1 MYQFGQFL
9 GNGANDN
16 YLTPEEVN
24 VVDFTA
30 SLQNDIYQGNQIIF
44 TNKVINTEFGSG
56 NYYYLNFKIRTDD
69 SSQTFYLKLQ
79 NVNDTRVEKEQFIK
93 TIVVPQDPEKVY
105 ISFEAII
112 APNSTYNQLIW
123 ELQRTREDY
132 TVHEGEDQ
140 INGRKTFDKVESFGT
155 VINKINSSITPLAK
169 IGIQGPPSLLMCI
182 NGEQIRI
189 GKSGIY
195 EINNSIP
202 ITFVGFIPKE
212 NDYFI
217 VDYEYGEED

>member
-112 APNSTYNQLIW
+112 APTPIGIKYLYQTL
-123 ELQRTREDY
+123 
-132 TVHEGEDQ
+132 
-140 INGRKTFDKVESFGT
+140 SFLL
-155 VINKINSSITPLAK
+155 INSS
-169 IGIQGPPSLLMCI
+169 
-182 NGEQIRI
+182 
-189 GKSGIY
+189 
-195 EINNSIP
+195 
-202 ITFVGFIPKE
+202 
-212 NDYFI
+212 
-217 VDYEYGEED
+217 

>member
-1 MYQFGQFL
+1 MYQFGQFFR
-9 GNGANDN
+9 NSDNN
-16 YLTPEEVN
+16 YLILEEVN

-44 TNKVINTEFGSG
+44 TNKVINLNFDSRK
-56 NYYYLNFKIRTDD
+56 YYYLNFKIKTLD

-79 NVNDTRVEKEQFIK
+79 NVSDTRVEKEQFIK
-93 TIVVPQDPEKVY
+93 TIVVPQDPEEVY
-105 ISFEAII
+105 ISFEVII

-132 TVHEGEDQ
+132 IVHEGEDQ
-140 INGRKTFDKVESFGT
+140 INGRKTFIDVESFGT
-155 VINKINSSITPLAK
+155 IINKISPSISPLAK

-195 EINNSIP
+195 EISNSIP

>member
-9 GNGANDN
+9 GNGTNDN
-16 YLTPEEVN
+16 YLDLKEVN

-44 TNKVINTEFGSG
+44 TNKVINTEFSSG
-56 NYYYLNFKIRTDD
+56 TYYYLNFKIQTLD

-79 NVNDTRVEKEQFIK
+79 KVSDTRIEKEQFIK
-93 TIVVPQDPEKVY
+93 TIVVPQDPEEVY
-105 ISFEAII
+105 ISFEVII

-140 INGRKTFDKVESFGT
+140 INGRRTFVEVESFGT
-155 VINKINSSITPLAK
+155 VNNKINSSISPLAK

>member
-9 GNGANDN
+9 GNGTNDN
-16 YLTPEEVN
+16 YLDLEEVN

-44 TNKVINTEFGSG
+44 TNKVINLNFDSR
-56 NYYYLNFKIRTDD
+56 NYYYLNFKIQTLD

-79 NVNDTRVEKEQFIK
+79 NVSDTRVEKEQFIK
-93 TIVVPQDPEKVY
+93 TIVVPQDPEEVY
-105 ISFEAII
+105 VSFEVII

-140 INGRKTFDKVESFGT
+140 INGRITFVEVESFGT
-155 VINKINSSITPLAK
+155 VINKISPSISPLAK